1 MPTTTSNLT
10 TFSEPTRADPAFST
24 INTSSNAQT
33 SNDVRAPWTVVNSES
48 ANLYSTYL
56 QGVQLV
62 TPPDAGVTVTEIR
75 VILERRKSLA
85 ADTVKDSAVHLVKGG
100 VIQTAVN
107 TATATAYT
115 TTDVSETH
123 TFTAA
128 NLATLGI
135 TITDVR
141 AADFGAALSFENS
154 AGGLGTSVA
163 EVDQMFVEVD
173 WIAGGGGAKGPFGSG
188 LRQIIAED

>member
-10 TFSEPTRADPAFST
+10 TFSEVARLDEAFT
-24 INTSSNAQT
+24 TLDAPSNAQT
-33 SNDVRAPWTVVNSES
+33 SNDVRAAWTTVVPES
-48 ANLYSTYL
+48 QTWSSYIK
-56 QGVQLV
+56 GVQLV

-75 VILERRKSLA
+75 VILERRKSGA
-85 ADTVKDSAVHLVKGG
+85 AETLHDSAVHLVKGG

-115 TTDVSETH
+115 TSDVSETH

-141 AADFGAALSFENS
+141 AADFGVAFSFNNTIG
-154 AGGLGTSVA
+154 ATGTIVA
-163 EVDQMFVEVD
+163 QVDHMFVEVD
-173 WIAGGGGAKGPFGSG
+173 WTPAGSG
-188 LRQIIAED
+188 FPPSEIGMMGCGIN